1 MSLSSVSFSGLES
14 GMNTSAIITA
24 EMAIYKMPL
33 TNLQSEQT
41 SLNTQYS
48 DLQAIN
54 SQMLTLQSAANALSN
69 PIAYDQAYSATSSNT
84 SIATGTITGG
94 TNAGSITLA
103 VEQLATGSTQI
114 SSGTVAS
121 TVDVV
126 ASGTL
131 IVSSGGTPLGITSLG
146 AGTGLSV
153 GSHTIKVTQAS
164 SGATASGTTTL
175 ASTTITSGNNQIN
188 VTINGTPTTVIIPPG
203 TYTPAQLATAIS
215 QASSGALKAT
225 VNSSAQLSIAT
236 TQQGSSASLQLTGGS
251 ALSALGLTAGS
262 AVNGVDGV
270 INVDGT
276 STTVSTIS
284 GTGTTQVTLS
294 SGTGG
299 TLSVSIA
306 GGLSTG
312 SVTAQ
317 NVSVGDGSLSSVV
330 SAINSAHAGVTA
342 TSLQV
347 GVNQYALEV
356 TSQNTGVAA
365 SSSFDPLA
373 FSGSSLGTLQTST
386 AAQDAIVSVGGTGGY
401 QVTSATNTVKGLLPG
416 LSVNLAQ
423 VSATPVTL
431 SVSPDGSQ
439 MVTQVTALVNAAN
452 QVLSSITADTTLNK
466 SANTIGA
473 LNSSSSTLNLLAQ
486 QVLSIVGGAVGT
498 SAVGSDGTVGESAGL
513 AITKTGSITFNSTA
527 FVAAYDAN
535 PSGVQSMFT
544 EGGSFSPS
552 SSTYNGQLSVAG
564 ATDSTKPGVYNV
576 SISQSAA
583 QAIDV
588 GSATFTAPTSTL
600 ASAET
605 YTIASGTITATYAAS
620 AGESVSNV
628 IAGLNGALASAGIAS
643 SASLSGVAGTLQ
655 VKLSSA
661 GYGAGSTFNVTASGG
676 DQLGLTTAGTTYAGT
691 DVVGTIDGQAAT
703 GVGQILSLTSPGD
716 AADGLNL
723 VITTPGITTSTSL
736 GTVNYKPGLAQGLA
750 NFAQL
755 ASVGPNAQIPTMIA
769 GLNNTLNN
777 VAGQIA
783 LQNQL
788 VATQQA
794 TLTTEFTNMEKMMTK
809 LKSTSSF
816 LSSSS
821 AAGSAASSS
830 SSTPSPTSSAS
841 TTSGSSSTTPG
852 G

>member
-1 MSLSSVSFSGLES
+1 
-14 GMNTSAIITA
+14 
-24 EMAIYKMPL
+24 MPL
-33 TNLQSEQT
+33 TNLRAEQT

-48 DLQAIN
+48 DLQALN
-54 SQMLTLQSAANALSN
+54 SQMLSLQTAANALSN

-84 SIATGTITGG
+84 SIATGTISGG

-103 VEQLATGSTQI
+103 VDQLATGSTQI

-126 ASGTL
+126 ASGNL
-131 IVSSGGTPLGITSLG
+131 IVSSGGAPLGITSLG

-153 GSHTIKVTQAS
+153 GSHAIKVTQAS
-164 SGATASGTTTL
+164 AGATVSGTSSL
-175 ASTTITSGNNQIN
+175 SSTTVSSGNNQIN
-188 VTINGTPTTVIIPPG
+188 VTINGTPTTVTIPPG

-225 VNSSAQLSIAT
+225 VNSGSQLSIAT
-236 TQQGSSASLQLTGGS
+236 TQQGSSASLQVTGGS
-251 ALSALGLTAGS
+251 ALSTLGITSGS
-262 AVNGVDGV
+262 VVNGVDGV
-270 INVDGT
+270 ISVDGT
-276 STTVSTIS
+276 STTVSNIA
-284 GTGTTQVTLS
+284 GTGTTQVTLN

-299 TLSVSIA
+299 AISASIT
-306 GGLSTG
+306 GGLSVG

-317 NVSVGDGSLSSVV
+317 NVSVGNGSLSSVV
-330 SAINSAHAGVTA
+330 SAINSAHAGLTA

-347 GVNQYALEV
+347 GVNQYALEI

-365 SSSFDPLA
+365 SSSFDPQA
-373 FSGSSLGTLQTST
+373 FSGSSLGTLQTTT

-439 MVTQVTALVNAAN
+439 MVSQVTALVNAAN
-452 QVLSSITADTTLNK
+452 QVLSSISADTTLNK
-466 SANTIGA
+466 SANTMGA

-498 SAVGSDGTVGESAGL
+498 SVVGSDGTVGESAGL
-513 AITKTGSITFNSTA
+513 AITKTGSITFDSTA
-527 FVAAYDAN
+527 FVKAYDAN
-535 PSGVQSMFT
+535 PSGVQSMFV

-564 ATDSTKPGVYNV
+564 ATDSTKPGAYNV

-583 QAIDV
+583 QAIDI
-588 GSATFTAPTSTL
+588 GSATFASSTSTL
-600 ASAET
+600 AAAET
-605 YTIASGTITATYAAS
+605 YTISSGTTTATYAAS
-620 AGESVSNV
+620 AGESVANV
-628 IAGLNGALASAGIAS
+628 VSGLNDALASAGIAS
-643 SASLSGVAGTLQ
+643 SASLTGTSGSLQ
-655 VKLSSA
+655 VELSSA
-661 GYGAGSTFNVTASGG
+661 YYGANAAFSVTASGS
-676 DQLGLTTAGTTYAGT
+676 DQLGLTTAGSTYAGT
-691 DVVGTIDGQAAT
+691 DVAGTIDGQAAT
-703 GVGQILSLTSPGD
+703 GVGQILSLSSQGD
-716 AADGLNL
+716 AANGLNL
-723 VITTPGITTSTSL
+723 VITTPGITSATSL
-736 GTVNYKPGLAQGLA
+736 GTVNYNPGLAQGLA

-755 ASVGPNAQIPTMIA
+755 ASVGANAQIPTMIS
-769 GLNNTLNN
+769 GLNNTINN

-821 AAGSAASSS
+821 AAGSAATSTAPTSPSSTSSS
-830 SSTPSPTSSAS
+830 SGSGS
-841 TTSGSSSTTPG
+841 TTG